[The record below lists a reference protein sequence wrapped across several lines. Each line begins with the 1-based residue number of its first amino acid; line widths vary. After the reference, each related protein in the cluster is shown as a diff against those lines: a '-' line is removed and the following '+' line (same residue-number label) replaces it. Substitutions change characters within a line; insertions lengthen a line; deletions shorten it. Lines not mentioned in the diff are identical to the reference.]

1 MQAKDVIDRARII
14 LQDAGADYWA
24 EDELP
29 KWLTDGR
36 MEAYRLRPDLYEKTA
51 DATLAE
57 GPLQELPDGS
67 RRLFDVSQNVSHPK
81 KRRITVVDD
90 GALSASR
97 PAWRSGSRSAE
108 IIHYLYNALRGSVYE
123 VYPPARSGVQVQISY
138 AALPE
143 AITAH
148 DSTVDLVQEGE
159 HAADLV
165 DYVLYRAF
173 LKEADTVPAF
183 QARAAQH
190 YAAFQGALTGAV
202 ATSTNPG

>member
-1 MQAKDVIDRARII
+1 MQAKDVIERARII
-14 LQDAGADYWA
+14 LQDADANYWTD
-24 EDELP
+24 DELP

-36 MEAYRLRPDLYEKTA
+36 MDAYRLRPDLYEKA
-51 DATLAE
+51 AAVTLVD

-81 KRRITVVDD
+81 QRRITVVDD

-108 IIHYLYNALRGSVYE
+108 IIHYLYNALRGGVYE
-123 VYPPARSGVQVQISY
+123 VYPPARAGVQVRISY
-138 AALPE
+138 AAPPE
-143 AITAH
+143 AIETS
-148 DSTVDLVQEGE
+148 DSEVELAEEGE
-159 HAADLV
+159 HAAELV
-165 DYVLYRAF
+165 DFILYRAF

-190 YAAFQGALTGAV
+190 YAAFQSALTGTT
-202 ATSTNPG
+202 TSPNQS